1 MKSVVH
7 DCKAELREAKLRATP
22 ARLGVLD
29 VLEHADRP
37 VDVSTII
44 HSLAKQNL
52 AVDDVTVFRILRVF
66 TAKGLAKAIQFNE
79 GKFRY
84 EYGAGP
90 EHHHFVCEKCGDI
103 EVVENCNVETLV
115 ESIMTKT
122 GAQVTR
128 HSLEF
133 FGLCRSCKGV
143 VV

>member
-1 MKSVVH
+1 MKSAVH
-7 DCKAELREAKLRATP
+7 DCRSELREVNLRVTP
-22 ARLGVLD
+22 ARLALLD
-29 VLEHADRP
+29 VLEHSDRP
-37 VDVSTII
+37 IDVSTII
-44 HSLAKQNL
+44 HALAKQNL

-103 EVVENCNVETLV
+103 EVVENCNVDALV
-115 ESIMTKT
+115 KSIVKKT

-133 FGLCRSCKGV
+133 FGLCVNCK
-143 VV
+143 